1 MKITL
6 KKTDKYFFISF
17 LNLLWKS
24 SHLRIIF
31 VLFGFS
37 FCGDIFNCPIFSDNS
52 LPSIFNLFF
61 KSFQYFLGCER
72 SLNIATTST
81 TLKYY
86 FSFYISK
93 SFFFCFLISTSDSWF
108 SIFFCIKSSISS
120 SMFSSSTWLTIFS
133 FLL

>member
-6 KKTDKYFFISF
+6 KKLINIYLSVFF
-17 LNLLWKS
+17 NLLWKS

-31 VLFGFS
+31 TLFWLS
-37 FCGDIFNCPIFSDNS
+37 FYGDIFNCPIFSDNS

-120 SMFSSSTWLTIFS
+120 SMFSSSTWFTIFS